1 MGYELK
7 AARARAQANEDEP
20 LAKQLNNAFKKL
32 DEVHQEI
39 LAELLRPTP
48 SIEDTRGKCVCLAPS
63 RACADARLDYVA
75 IWYIRVVVLYCTAS
89 PLPAGSVEV

>member
-20 LAKQLNNAFKKL
+20 LAKQLNNGFKKL

-48 SIEDTRGKCVCLAPS
+48 SIEDTR
-63 RACADARLDYVA
+63 
-75 IWYIRVVVLYCTAS
+75 
-89 PLPAGSVEV
+89 